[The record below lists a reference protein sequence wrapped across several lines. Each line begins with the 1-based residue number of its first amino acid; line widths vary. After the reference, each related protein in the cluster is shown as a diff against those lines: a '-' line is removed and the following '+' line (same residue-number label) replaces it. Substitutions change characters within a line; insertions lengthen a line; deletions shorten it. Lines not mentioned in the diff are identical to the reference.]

1 MDTNQLNP
9 EHMNSNKLIPA
20 SFILAL
26 GILFAGYFVGN
37 FFVKAKKFDRSVV
50 VKGLAEKEV
59 LADLAIWPLNFTEAS
74 NNLAEIERNIKE
86 KSDLVISFLK
96 EKGFGDDEIS
106 RGLPAIMDAWA
117 NPYAQQGQSANR
129 YTGSFAITV
138 RTADI
143 PKLKNAMEDITS
155 LIGQGIVLGQSNYW
169 QQVEYLYTALND
181 IKPAMIE
188 EATKNARQAAEKF
201 AVDSNSKV
209 GKIKTANQ
217 GLFTISNRDMNSPH
231 IKKVRVVTTVEFY
244 LDD

>member
-1 MDTNQLNP
+1 MK
-9 EHMNSNKLIPA
+9 SNTLIPA
-20 SFILAL
+20 AFILSL
-26 GILFAGYFVGN
+26 GIVLGGYFVGN

-59 LADLAIWPLNFTEAS
+59 LADLAIWPMKFTEAGNS
-74 NNLAEIERNIKE
+74 LSEIEANIRTKTAV
-86 KSDLVISFLK
+86 VIDFLK
-96 EKGFGDDEIS
+96 EMGFAENEIS
-106 RGLPAIMDAWA
+106 KGLPAIVDAWA
-117 NPYAQQGQSANR
+117 NPYNQQAPSAANR
-129 YTGSFAITV
+129 YAGSYDITV

-143 PKLKNAMEDITS
+143 AKLQKAMEASTT
-155 LIGQGIVLGQSNYW
+155 LIGKGIVMGESSYW

-188 EATKNARQAAEKF
+188 EATKNAREAAEKF

-217 GLFTISNRDMNSPH
+217 GLFTINNRDMNSPH
-231 IKKVRVVTTVEFY
+231 IKTVRVVTTIEFY